1 MTFSFLP
8 DSVRGGGGL
17 DDVVRTWGLGE
28 LGAQCMADPLAQP
41 DVEAVPAAQ
50 FEEEHQFVSAC
61 LCVFHAHDQGVG
73 VSSSSSS
80 TV

>member
-1 MTFSFLP
+1 
-8 DSVRGGGGL
+8 
-17 DDVVRTWGLGE
+17 
-28 LGAQCMADPLAQP
+28 MADPLAQP